1 MWPFRRRR
9 EETLN
14 EQLLREAGL
23 DGLQTVETAP
33 QPPGQPPPE
42 IADPYAGTYPAQ
54 TPLGV
59 RTRAMARPGT
69 SDVLTTAD
77 APGLPGDAVEFAA
90 LPDGDLVF
98 DGDVGNADLSPLA
111 EAVERELKPPYRAYA
126 RRQAGD
132 LWGVEANAI
141 DVSRFT
147 FDGGDAL
154 ELVTRGGETQL
165 TVDDEPSHGTVPELE
180 EQGRAVGVD
189 YVVHAE
195 RLDGDLWE
203 VTADPL

>member
-23 DGLQTVETAP
+23 DGVQDDEPA
-33 QPPGQPPPE
+33 PPE
-42 IADPYAGTYPAQ
+42 PAPEPADPYA
-54 TPLGV
+54 
-59 RTRAMARPGT
+59 GT
-69 SDVLTTAD
+69 SDVLTTAE

-90 LPDGDLVF
+90 LPSGDLVF
-98 DGDVGNADLSPLA
+98 VGDVGDADLSPLA
-111 EAVERELKPPYRAYA
+111 EAVERELKPPYRAHG
-126 RRQAGD
+126 RRQ
-132 LWGVEANAI
+132 V
-141 DVSRFT
+141 
-147 FDGGDAL
+147 
-154 ELVTRGGETQL
+154 
-165 TVDDEPSHGTVPELE
+165 TVDGEPSHGTVPDLD

-189 YVVHAE
+189 YVVRAE

>member
-23 DGLQTVETAP
+23 DGVQAVEPA
-33 QPPGQPPPE
+33 PPE
-42 IADPYAGTYPAQ
+42 EAPEPADPAVGI
-54 TPLGV
+54 
-59 RTRAMARPGT
+59 
-69 SDVLTTAD
+69 SDVLTTAE

-90 LPDGDLVF
+90 LPGGDLVF
-98 DGDVGNADLSPLA
+98 DGEVGDADLSPLA
-111 EAVERELKPPYRAYA
+111 EAVERELKPPYRAHG

-132 LWGVEANAI
+132 LWGVAANAI
-141 DVSRFT
+141 DVCRFS